1 MFCDLPGGDVTVL
14 LVLTSV
20 EEKLF
25 RGGFFGGLRGVGG
38 PVSTSGRGKFAC

>member
-20 EEKLF
+20 EEKLSEEASLEGS
-25 RGGFFGGLRGVGG
+25 GG
-38 PVSTSGRGKFAC
+38 